1 MNGRPKNW
9 LRGGAL
15 FSLLD
20 VALVAALA
28 ATAAYWTWALAAPA
42 AVASSVHAT
51 PARADPGGAMVR
63 TGLFGAPQ
71 RAAAAGAKLRLVG
84 IASPARAVFVLESG
98 KAATARAGEAIAPGA
113 VLRAVHPDHA
123 LVERNGVLERVA
135 LERRNAAR

>member
-15 FSLLD
+15 FSLLE

-42 AVASSVHAT
+42 AVASSAHAT
-51 PARADPGGAMVR
+51 PARADPDSAMLR
-63 TGLFGAPQ
+63 QGLFGAPQ
-71 RAAAAGAKLRLVG
+71 RAATGLKLRLVG
-84 IASPARAVFVLESG
+84 LASPARAVFVLENG
-98 KAATARAGEAIAPGA
+98 KSATARAGEAIAPGA